1 MEQAIAEQFDFD
13 PKKILRIVRRRIKPM
28 LITSTI
34 FLFVSLLIVM
44 LLPKVY
50 KSTAT
55 ILIEQQEIP
64 QDLVRSTVT
73 SYADQRVQVIMQRAM
88 TFSNL
93 TQIIKKFSLYSDI
106 YKREPMEKIVAMMKN
121 DIHHNMISAD
131 VVDPRSGRPVE
142 ATLAFSIGFE
152 SKSPKLAQQV
162 ANELSNLFINEN
174 LRTRRDM
181 ANQTADFL
189 LSESESLEKRITDT
203 ETRMAKFKE
212 EYMDSLPELVDLNL
226 KLMDRTEQDLLE
238 ADRQMRI
245 LKEKKIYLQAEIAKT
260 QPYSPLYAASG
271 ERVMSPDGR
280 LKVLKSQ
287 YLSMVASYSQ
297 VHPEVIKIKKEIE
310 SLEASLGSDNVNSKA
325 GFIADLNKQILELE
339 GSKSQLLE
347 TYSEKHPDI
356 VELNRKLDVLYI
368 QLANYEKNISNISS
382 SSTVNDADNPIYIQ
396 LQTQLDVV
404 RTELNSE
411 ETRKQKLEDK
421 LKEYERRI
429 VESPQIEKAYS
440 ELLRNHRQ
448 LILQHQEV
456 NSKLMD
462 ANISRSMERESKGER
477 FTLIEPAM
485 VPQVPVKP
493 NRKVLLALAV
503 LVSLLVG
510 AGLVWFL
517 EKTDKSIRSWES
529 LFQLSGVPPLAE
541 IPLIL
546 NNEDIQKQ
554 KALVLKLAVSIILII
569 FLSLFMINFFYKPLD
584 VLWFLIWRKL
594 GIL

>member
-28 LITSTI
+28 LIVSTI

-212 EYMDSLPELVDLNL
+212 EYM
-226 KLMDRTEQDLLE
+226 EQ
-238 ADRQMRI
+238 
-245 LKEKKIYLQAEIAKT
+245 
-260 QPYSPLYAASG
+260 
-271 ERVMSPDGR
+271 
-280 LKVLKSQ
+280 
-287 YLSMVASYSQ
+287 
-297 VHPEVIKIKKEIE
+297 
-310 SLEASLGSDNVNSKA
+310 
-325 GFIADLNKQILELE
+325 
-339 GSKSQLLE
+339 
-347 TYSEKHPDI
+347 
-356 VELNRKLDVLYI
+356 
-368 QLANYEKNISNISS
+368 
-382 SSTVNDADNPIYIQ
+382 
-396 LQTQLDVV
+396 
-404 RTELNSE
+404 
-411 ETRKQKLEDK
+411 
-421 LKEYERRI
+421 
-429 VESPQIEKAYS
+429 
-440 ELLRNHRQ
+440 
-448 LILQHQEV
+448 
-456 NSKLMD
+456 
-462 ANISRSMERESKGER
+462 
-477 FTLIEPAM
+477 PA
-485 VPQVPVKP
+485 
-493 NRKVLLALAV
+493 
-503 LVSLLVG
+503 
-510 AGLVWFL
+510 
-517 EKTDKSIRSWES
+517 
-529 LFQLSGVPPLAE
+529 
-541 IPLIL
+541 
-546 NNEDIQKQ
+546 
-554 KALVLKLAVSIILII
+554 
-569 FLSLFMINFFYKPLD
+569 
-584 VLWFLIWRKL
+584 
-594 GIL
+594 